1 MEQIQN
7 EQLLNKETQTSK
19 QTRFVQWKLKKEK
32 IRLKNGQ
39 QKMLK
44 KKVGVEKI
52 SVSKNM

>member
-7 EQLLNKETQTSK
+7 EQLLNKETQTTK

>member
-19 QTRFVQWKLKKEK
+19 QTRFVQWKLRKEK
-32 IRLKNGQ
+32 VRLKNGQ

-44 KKVGVEKI
+44 KKVGVEKT
-52 SVSKNM
+52 SVSKKR

>member
-7 EQLLNKETQTSK
+7 EQLLNKETQTIK